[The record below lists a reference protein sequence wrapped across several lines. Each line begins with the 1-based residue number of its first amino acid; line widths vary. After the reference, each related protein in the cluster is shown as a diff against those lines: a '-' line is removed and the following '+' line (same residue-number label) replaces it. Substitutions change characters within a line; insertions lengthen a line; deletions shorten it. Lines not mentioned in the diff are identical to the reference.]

1 MPLKFQPRC
10 GMVRIIQTT
19 GVAVFVLAAC
29 LSMIS
34 QENAGKGLPALV
46 KGNERFG
53 RRLLEKR
60 HASTP
65 DRNVVVSPIGL
76 TLILAALR
84 AHTYTGG
91 LVEQVDDVFGWER
104 HLGLSL
110 PARQLL
116 AVFEEPEKPKPCPKE
131 TPANP
136 APCRERVQDGAWI
149 SNTFFYRTPPGV
161 QSPIDDDFLQN
172 AKRNFKFTFVDT
184 GAKKPR
190 SERNRPL
197 RKSAGDLPDT
207 YVPSDPE
214 KDDDV
219 LIVSSIHL
227 QTAWSGNTFAI
238 HRPHNGSFITETGQT
253 RTTEVLDS
261 ELEQYLYAKNEK
273 LEAATLPCDL
283 GYMIV
288 VLPAAGTDIHTL
300 ERQLA
305 DEPELL
311 DASLNRRLG
320 TITMPTF
327 RIRLESDFMEPIK
340 AMGITQPFEN
350 LGSIFTIPK
359 SHITQVRQR
368 IDLSVTKEGIR
379 ADAETVVG
387 VVYGG
392 VLAAQPA
399 FHMVINRP
407 FLFLIRDQTTN
418 ALLFMG
424 AVMDPSV
431 RN

>member
-1 MPLKFQPRC
+1 MI
-10 GMVRIIQTT
+10 RIIHKRT
-19 GVAVFVLAAC
+19 GMAFFILAAC
-29 LSMIS
+29 LSMTS

-60 HASTP
+60 HAVTP
-65 DRNVVVSPIGL
+65 DRNVVISPIGL
-76 TLILAALR
+76 TLIFAALR
-84 AHTYTGG
+84 AHTYSGG
-91 LVEQVDDVFGWER
+91 LVEQVDKVFGWER

-116 AVFEEPEKPKPCPKE
+116 AVFEKPEKPKPCPKE
-131 TPANP
+131 TPESA
-136 APCRERVQDGAWI
+136 ASCRERVQDGAWI
-149 SNTFFYRTPPGV
+149 SNTFLYRTPPGLP
-161 QSPIDDDFLQN
+161 SPIDEYFLRN
-172 AKRNFKFTFVDT
+172 AKRNFKFTFIDT
-184 GAKKPR
+184 GAKKPQ
-190 SERNRPL
+190 SERNRRL
-197 RKSAGDLPDT
+197 RKSTGDVPDT
-207 YVPSDPE
+207 SAPDDPA
-214 KDDDV
+214 KDADV
-219 LIVSSIHL
+219 LIVSGIHL

-238 HRPHNGSFITETGQT
+238 NRPHNGSFMTETGQT

-273 LEAATLPCDL
+273 LEAAALPCNL

-288 VLPAAGTDIHTL
+288 VLPPAGTDIHTL
-300 ERQLA
+300 ELQLA
-305 DEPELL
+305 EEPDLL
-311 DASLNRRLG
+311 DAALKRQLG
-320 TITMPTF
+320 TVTMPTF
-327 RIRLESDFMEPIK
+327 QIRLESDFMEPIK
-340 AMGITQPFEN
+340 AMGITQPFED

-387 VVYGG
+387 AVYGG
-392 VLAAQPA
+392 ILAARPA
-399 FHMVINRP
+399 FHMVLDRP

-424 AVMDPSV
+424 AVMDPSA

>member
-1 MPLKFQPRC
+1 MT
-10 GMVRIIQTT
+10 RIIHKTT
-19 GVAVFVLAAC
+19 AVVVFILTAC
-29 LSMIS
+29 LSMSS

-46 KGNERFG
+46 KGNEQFG

-60 HASTP
+60 HAAVP
-65 DRNVVVSPIGL
+65 DRNVVISPIGL
-76 TLILAALR
+76 TLIFAALR

-91 LVEQVDDVFGWER
+91 LVEQVDNVFGWER

-131 TPANP
+131 TPENP

-149 SNTFFYRTPPGV
+149 SNTFLYRTPPGV
-161 QSPIDDDFLQN
+161 PSPIDDYFLHN

-190 SERNRPL
+190 SEGIRRTG
-197 RKSAGDLPDT
+197 KSAGDSPDT
-207 YVPSDPE
+207 SAPDAPA

-219 LIVSSIHL
+219 LIVSAIHL

-238 HRPHNGSFITETGQT
+238 NRPRPGSFMTETGQT
-253 RTTEVLDS
+253 RATEVLDS

-273 LEAATLPCDL
+273 FEAAALPCNL
-283 GYMIV
+283 AYMIV
-288 VLPAAGTDIHTL
+288 VLPAAGTDIHAL

-311 DASLNRRLG
+311 DASLKRRLG
-320 TITMPTF
+320 TVTMPTF

-340 AMGITQPFEN
+340 AMGITAPFED
-350 LGSIFTIPK
+350 LGSIFTIPR
-359 SHITQVRQR
+359 SHITQVRQK

-387 VVYGG
+387 AVYGG
-392 VLAAQPA
+392 ILAAQPA
-399 FHMVINRP
+399 FHMVLDRP

-424 AVMDPSV
+424 AVMDPSA